1 MQYLPMDLLR
11 HWDVPHRNNLFMF
24 LAITAAGQQPGV
36 YKWAIAQSNFQ
47 NQVESAKTLF
57 VLT

>member
-11 HWDVPHRNNLFMF
+11 HWDVPQGNTRLMF
-24 LAITAAGQQPGV
+24 LAVTVACQQPGV
-36 YKWAIAQSNFQ
+36 YKWAIAQSIFQ
-47 NQVESAKTLF
+47 KQVENAKTLF